1 MKKLILLIFIPILIM
16 IISATGLA
24 MNLKT
29 TTEAVKR
36 ENKEYEYYLGKEI
49 YGTDVTSLMNKAINE
64 NEKNNV
70 QKDEKG
76 YYLDN
81 NSDSIRIELK
91 MITIEKMYTME
102 EINNHDMNQFLKNFN
117 LIKFKCTSI
126 EYHKKTGK
134 VSKMIFE
141 QLEY

>member
-81 NSDSIRIELK
+81 NSDSIRIEIK

>member
-1 MKKLILLIFIPILIM
+1 ML
-16 IISATGLA
+16 ISAIGLA

-29 TTEAVKR
+29 TTEAVHKG
-36 ENKEYEYYLGKEI
+36 NKEYEYYLGKEI

-64 NEKNNV
+64 NEKNGV
-70 QKDEKG
+70 EKDEKG
-76 YYLDN
+76 YYIDN
-81 NSDSIRIELK
+81 NKDSIKIELK
-91 MITIEKMYTME
+91 MITVEKTYTME

-117 LIKFKCTSI
+117 LIKFKFTSI
-126 EYHKKTGK
+126 EYHRKTGK

>member
-16 IISATGLA
+16 LISAIGLA

-29 TTEAVKR
+29 TTEAVHKG
-36 ENKEYEYYLGKEI
+36 NKEYEYYLGKEI
-49 YGTDVTSLMNKAINE
+49 YGTDVTSLRNKAIND
-64 NEKNNV
+64 NEKNGV
-70 QKDEKG
+70 EKDEKG
-76 YYLDN
+76 YYIDN
-81 NSDSIRIELK
+81 NKDSIKIELK
-91 MITIEKMYTME
+91 MITVEKTYTME

-126 EYHKKTGK
+126 EYHRKTGK

>member
-1 MKKLILLIFIPILIM
+1 ML
-16 IISATGLA
+16 ISAIGLA

-29 TTEAVKR
+29 TTEAVHKG
-36 ENKEYEYYLGKEI
+36 NKEYEYYLGKEI

-64 NEKNNV
+64 NEKNGV
-70 QKDEKG
+70 EKDEKG
-76 YYLDN
+76 YYIDN
-81 NSDSIRIELK
+81 NKDSIKIELK
-91 MITIEKMYTME
+91 MITVEKTYTME

-126 EYHKKTGK
+126 EYHRKTGK

>member
-16 IISATGLA
+16 LISAIGLA

-29 TTEAVKR
+29 TTEAVHKG
-36 ENKEYEYYLGKEI
+36 NKEYEYYLGKEI

-64 NEKNNV
+64 TEKNGV
-70 QKDEKG
+70 EKDEKG
-76 YYLDN
+76 YYIDN
-81 NSDSIRIELK
+81 NKDSIKIELK
-91 MITIEKMYTME
+91 MITVEKTYTME

-126 EYHKKTGK
+126 EYHRKTGK

>member
-16 IISATGLA
+16 LISAIGLA

-29 TTEAVKR
+29 TTEAVHKG
-36 ENKEYEYYLGKEI
+36 NKEYEYYLGKEI
-49 YGTDVTSLMNKAINE
+49 YGTDVTSLMNKEINE
-64 NEKNNV
+64 NEKNGV
-70 QKDEKG
+70 EKDEKG
-76 YYLDN
+76 YYIDN
-81 NSDSIRIELK
+81 NKDSIKIELK
-91 MITIEKMYTME
+91 MITVEKTYTME

-126 EYHKKTGK
+126 EYHRKTGK

>member
-16 IISATGLA
+16 LISAIGLA

-29 TTEAVKR
+29 TTEAVHKG
-36 ENKEYEYYLGKEI
+36 NKEYEYYLGKEI

-64 NEKNNV
+64 NEKNGV
-70 QKDEKG
+70 EKDEKG
-76 YYLDN
+76 YYIDN
-81 NSDSIRIELK
+81 NKDSIK
-91 MITIEKMYTME
+91 KTYTME

-126 EYHKKTGK
+126 EYHRKTGK

>member
-16 IISATGLA
+16 LISAIGLA

-29 TTEAVKR
+29 TTEAVHKG
-36 ENKEYEYYLGKEI
+36 NKEYEYYLGKEI

-64 NEKNNV
+64 NEKNGV
-70 QKDEKG
+70 EKDEKG
-76 YYLDN
+76 YYIDN
-81 NSDSIRIELK
+81 NKDSIKIELK
-91 MITIEKMYTME
+91 MITVEKTYTME

-126 EYHKKTGK
+126 EYHRKTGK

>member
-16 IISATGLA
+16 LISAIGLA

-29 TTEAVKR
+29 TTEAVHKG
-36 ENKEYEYYLGKEI
+36 NKEYVYYLGKEI

-64 NEKNNV
+64 NEKNGV
-70 QKDEKG
+70 EKDEKG
-76 YYLDN
+76 YYIDN
-81 NSDSIRIELK
+81 NKDSIKIELK
-91 MITIEKMYTME
+91 MITVEKTYTME

-126 EYHKKTGK
+126 EYHRKTGK

>member
-16 IISATGLA
+16 LISAIGLA

-29 TTEAVKR
+29 TTEAVHKG
-36 ENKEYEYYLGKEI
+36 NKEYEYYLGKEI

-64 NEKNNV
+64 NEKNGV
-70 QKDEKG
+70 EKDEKG
-76 YYLDN
+76 YYIDN
-81 NSDSIRIELK
+81 NKDSIKIELK
-91 MITIEKMYTME
+91 MITVEKTYTME

-126 EYHKKTGK
+126 EYHRKTGK
-134 VSKMIFE
+134 VIKMIF
-141 QLEY
+141 